1 MQGAPPDDD
10 ARDREA
16 LRGALPR
23 PASDAADTLLAALH
37 RSRLAASMFGE
48 TEAVTVDRYIIRKE
62 LGRGGMGVVF
72 AAEDPILAVPVALKL
87 LQRGPAAPGDES
99 QLQREAQALA
109 RVRGDHVVRVYSAG
123 FFMGQPW
130 IAMQLVDGPH
140 LGEWVQGRDGAAR
153 PPWREILARYV
164 EAGRGLQAIHAAGL
178 VHRDFKPQNAVVDA
192 DGCVKVLDFGLA
204 TAVSERADDQPR
216 LGTHRYAAPEQFLG
230 RDLDPRSDQFSFC
243 VALHEAIAGAPPF
256 GAAASTGERLAA
268 EPSAKAPRLA
278 REFPKWL
285 GAALQ
290 RGLAAKPED
299 RHPDM
304 TALLHELTR
313 DRRHALRVAALV
325 GAGFLAGGLVFLL
338 LAQAGPD
345 ERCTAV
351 ATDSWDEQRTRLALP
366 PDQLPRLDVAVAA
379 WRDRW
384 QTSRDTLCKTRPR
397 PEAAVLTARH
407 ACLGDAQAV
416 LDAVLT
422 RATSQPSLLGD
433 ALVKLPAPESCLD
446 REAGPR
452 TPNPPSPELVAHIEA
467 ELRDAETARLYGDLN
482 QGLKHLLTA
491 KDLTTGITDARLAA
505 RVALALAVIA
515 REAGN
520 RKTAGEA
527 LEAALVH
534 AEQLADP
541 ALEVEILHERTRL
554 DLLDYES
561 PRDGQRDLVAA
572 AAKLGQL
579 GPNVSYARRS
589 LLLAEHYDLLGLLRF
604 EALDLK
610 SALVGHDDA
619 IEAYRKMSPRS
630 DIQRRLHESLL
641 HRAQTHAELLDLPAA
656 IADTTAA
663 LNIAID
669 LHGPDHPILAD
680 IYRSLAR
687 DHAASGDLVQ
697 ARTAAARA
705 RELLHGQDAGD
716 QARVL
721 FALATIERDA
731 GNRSLAHDHA
741 RKAVELATTDPDTA
755 PAELANYKFLLATLA
770 FATDQPD
777 ADEQLQRAIEAL
789 QGVSGAQAACDRS
802 FLQGVRGLHAVRHA
816 NIILAEEMSRADPP
830 LNCSG
835 ESLTQWVRAQIAAR
849 RDDFTTAEVA
859 YTAALAHNSEHL
871 AVQQLELARLLH
883 KHRPGDPRIRSL
895 AAAAAP
901 VLRQQKDLVQAAEA
915 DLLAR

>member
-1 MQGAPPDDD
+1 
-10 ARDREA
+10 
-16 LRGALPR
+16 
-23 PASDAADTLLAALH
+23 
-37 RSRLAASMFGE
+37 
-48 TEAVTVDRYIIRKE
+48 
-62 LGRGGMGVVF
+62 
-72 AAEDPILAVPVALKL
+72 
-87 LQRGPAAPGDES
+87 
-99 QLQREAQALA
+99 
-109 RVRGDHVVRVYSAG
+109 
-123 FFMGQPW
+123 
-130 IAMQLVDGPH
+130 
-140 LGEWVQGRDGAAR
+140 
-153 PPWREILARYV
+153 
-164 EAGRGLQAIHAAGL
+164 
-178 VHRDFKPQNAVVDA
+178 
-192 DGCVKVLDFGLA
+192 
-204 TAVSERADDQPR
+204 
-216 LGTHRYAAPEQFLG
+216 
-230 RDLDPRSDQFSFC
+230 
-243 VALHEAIAGAPPF
+243 
-256 GAAASTGERLAA
+256 
-268 EPSAKAPRLA
+268 
-278 REFPKWL
+278 
-285 GAALQ
+285 
-290 RGLAAKPED
+290 
-299 RHPDM
+299 M

-345 ERCTAV
+345 ERCTLPV
-351 ATDSWDEQRTRLALP
+351 TDSWQLQRPRLALP
-366 PDQLPRLDVAVAA
+366 PDQRLYLHAAVAG

-384 QTSRDTLCKTRPR
+384 HASRDALCSVQPR
-397 PEAAVLTARH
+397 PDAAVLTARH
-407 ACLGDAQAV
+407 ACLTHVHTVFSAV
-416 LDAVLT
+416 LERGD
-422 RATSQPSLLGD
+422 SQPNLLGD
-433 ALVKLPAPESCLD
+433 ALVKLSAPESCLD

-482 QGLKHLLTA
+482 QGLKHLLIA

-515 REAGN
+515 REAGD
-520 RKTAGEA
+520 RKTADEA
-527 LEAALVH
+527 LQAALVH

-541 ALEVEILHERTRL
+541 TLAAEIFHERTRL
-554 DLLDYES
+554 DLLRYES
-561 PRDGQRDLVAA
+561 PRDGQHSLGAA
-572 AAKLGQL
+572 AIKLEQL
-579 GPNVSYARRS
+579 GPNVSDVHRS
-589 LLLAEHYDLLGLLRF
+589 LLRADHRDLRGLLYSEALDYKSALAEHT
-604 EALDLK
+604 A
-610 SALVGHDDA
+610 A
-619 IEAYRKMSPRS
+619 IDAYRQMPPRS

-641 HRAQTHAELLDLPAA
+641 HRATAHAELLDLPAA

-687 DHAASGDLVQ
+687 DHAASGDLAQ

-705 RELLHGQDAGD
+705 RELLRGQDAGD

-755 PAELANYKFLLATLA
+755 PAELANYTFLLATLA
-770 FATDQPD
+770 FATDRPD

-816 NIILAEEMSRADPP
+816 NLILAEEMSRADPP

-849 RDDFTTAEVA
+849 RDDFTTAEAA

-871 AVQQLELARLLH
+871 AVQQFELARLLH